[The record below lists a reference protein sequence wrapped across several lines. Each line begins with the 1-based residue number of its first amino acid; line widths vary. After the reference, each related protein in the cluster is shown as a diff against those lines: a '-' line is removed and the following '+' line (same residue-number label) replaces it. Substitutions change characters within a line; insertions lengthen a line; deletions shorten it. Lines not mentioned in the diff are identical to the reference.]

1 MFYNIFAIADPFVF
15 LALRHRNEKSRA
27 KLLLFFGLC
36 KSYVTF
42 MKKKHIT
49 VLFCALLF
57 ALLHSYALSR
67 AYINKVYMK
76 NLYFFTQILAYSK
89 KKQYLCRV
97 LVLKDM

>member
-1 MFYNIFAIADPFVF
+1 MFYNIFTIFN
-15 LALRHRNEKSRA
+15 LLRMHNRHDNEKNRA
-27 KLLLFFGLC
+27 KLLLFFELC

-67 AYINKVYMK
+67 ARI
-76 NLYFFTQILAYSK
+76 
-89 KKQYLCRV
+89 
-97 LVLKDM
+97 